1 MNQNS
6 RPRFSA
12 KFYIGLGLIL
22 LMAGMGVFASF
33 VTSDSATAMDLSL
46 RYEAPSSGHLFGR
59 DQNGSD
65 VLAQVA
71 YGARIS
77 LRVAFTVVFISAI
90 IGLLIGSLAGYVGGW
105 VDQMTMRFLDMFYAF
120 PGFLLAL
127 SLVAVLGPSISNLI
141 FAMCVTGWTGYA
153 RLVRGEILHL
163 KQREYVVGAR
173 ALGAKP
179 LRLLVQ
185 HIWPNLFGILVVQ
198 MTFGMSGTIITE
210 SGLSFLGLGAPP
222 TVPTWGSL
230 LNSGRRILTEA
241 PHVSLFPG
249 LAILILV
256 LGFNL
261 VGDSLR
267 DWLNPRKT

>member
-1 MNQNS
+1 MKKRS
-6 RPRFSA
+6 AFST
-12 KFYIGLGLIL
+12 KFYIGLALVL
-22 LMAGMGVFASF
+22 LMGFMGIFAGILAEHSPN
-33 VTSDSATAMDLSL
+33 AMDLAS
-46 RYEAPSSGHLFGR
+46 RYETPNGEHLFGR
-59 DQNGSD
+59 DQNGAD
-65 VLAQVA
+65 VFAQVA

-90 IGLLIGSLAGYVGGW
+90 IGLLVGSLAGYIGGW
-105 VDQMTMRFLDMFYAF
+105 VDHVVMRFLDMFYAF

-127 SLVAVLGPSISNLI
+127 SLVAVLGPSITNLI

-153 RLVRGEILHL
+153 RLVRGEVLHL
-163 KQREYVVGAR
+163 KQREYVQGAK

-230 LNSGRRILTEA
+230 LNSGRRILSEA

>member
-1 MNQNS
+1 MKKK
-6 RPRFSA
+6 RLPK
-12 KFYIGLGLIL
+12 KFFVGIALIGI
-22 LMAGMGVFASF
+22 MALVAVFAS
-33 VTSDSATAMDLSL
+33 SLASHEPNAMDLSA
-46 RYEAPSSGHLFGR
+46 RYSAPSSDHLFGR
-59 DQNGSD
+59 DQNGAD
-65 VLAQVA
+65 VFAQVVH
-71 YGARIS
+71 GARIS
-77 LRVAFTVVFISAI
+77 LQVAFTVVFISAI
-90 IGLLIGSLAGYVGGW
+90 IGLIIGSLAGYIGGW
-105 VDQMTMRFLDMFYAF
+105 VDQIVMRFLDMFYAF

-127 SLVAVLGPSISNLI
+127 SLVAVLGPSIRNLI

-163 KQREYVVGAR
+163 KQREYVIGAL
-173 ALGAKP
+173 AVGAKP
-179 LRLLVQ
+179 LRLLTR

-230 LNSGRRILTEA
+230 LNSGRRILMEA

-249 LAILILV
+249 LAILTLV

>member
-1 MNQNS
+1 MNK
-6 RPRFSA
+6 RRKFSG
-12 KFYIGLGLIL
+12 KLYFGLALIL
-22 LMAGMGVFASF
+22 SMACLGIFAGF
-33 VTSDSATAMDLSL
+33 ITSYSPTAMDLAA
-46 RYEAPSSGHLFGR
+46 RYEAPSMSHLFGL
-59 DQNGSD
+59 DQNGTD
-65 VLAQVA
+65 VFAQVA

-77 LRVAFTVVFISAI
+77 LRVAFTVVFISAV
-90 IGLLIGSLAGYVGGW
+90 IGLLVGSLAGYVGGW
-105 VDQMTMRFLDMFYAF
+105 VDQITMRFLDMFYAF

-163 KQREYVVGAR
+163 KQREYVVGAQ
-173 ALGAKP
+173 ALGANP
-179 LRLLVQ
+179 VRLLVR
-185 HIWPNLFGILVVQ
+185 HIWPNLLGILVVQ

-249 LAILILV
+249 LAILTLV

>member
-1 MNQNS
+1 LK
-6 RPRFSA
+6 RKPLPK
-12 KFYIGLGLIL
+12 KFYVGMALIAC
-22 LMAGMGVFASF
+22 MACAALFASAL
-33 VTSDSATAMDLSL
+33 TSHQPTAMDLAA
-46 RYEAPSSGHLFGR
+46 RYLPPSSENFFGR
-59 DQNGSD
+59 DQNGAD
-65 VLAQVA
+65 VFSQVL
-71 YGARIS
+71 YGAQIS
-77 LRVAFTVVFISAI
+77 LQVSFTVVFVSAI
-90 IGLLIGSLAGYVGGW
+90 IGLIVGSIAGYIGGW
-105 VDQMTMRFLDMFYAF
+105 VDQIVMRFLDMFYAF

-127 SLVAVLGPSISNLI
+127 SLVAVLGPSIRNLI

-163 KQREYVVGAR
+163 KQREYVVGAI
-173 ALGAKP
+173 AVGAQP
-179 LRLLVQ
+179 MRLLTR
-185 HIWPNLFGILVVQ
+185 HIWPNLFGILIVQ

-230 LNSGRRILTEA
+230 LNSGRRILMEA

-249 LAILILV
+249 LAILTLV

-267 DWLNPRKT
+267 DWLSPRKN

>member
-1 MNQNS
+1 MKGRGLGS
-6 RPRFSA
+6 I
-12 KFYIGLGLIL
+12 KFYFGLSLIL
-22 LMAGMGVFASF
+22 AMAFAAVFAS
-33 VTSDSATAMDLSL
+33 SIAGHDPTAMDLAA
-46 RYEAPSSGHLFGR
+46 RYAPPSMENLFGR

-65 VLAQVA
+65 VFAQVL
-71 YGARIS
+71 YGAQIS
-77 LRVAFTVVFISAI
+77 LKVAFTVVFISAI
-90 IGLLIGSLAGYVGGW
+90 IGLLVGSLAGYVGGW
-105 VDQMTMRFLDMFYAF
+105 VDQLVMRFLDMFYAF

-127 SLVAVLGPSISNLI
+127 SLVAVLGPSIRNLI

-163 KQREYVVGAR
+163 KQREYVIGAI
-173 ALGAKP
+173 AVGAKP
-179 LRLLVQ
+179 LRLLVR

-222 TVPTWGSL
+222 TIPTWGSL

-249 LAILILV
+249 IAILILV

-267 DWLNPRKT
+267 DWLNPRKA

>member
-1 MNQNS
+1 MKKRS
-6 RPRFSA
+6 AFSK
-12 KFYIGLGLIL
+12 KFYVGLTLVL
-22 LMAGMGVFASF
+22 AMAFMGIFAGF
-33 VTSDSATAMDLSL
+33 VADHNPSAMDLSA
-46 RYEAPSSGHLFGR
+46 RYEAPNSEHLFGR
-59 DQNGSD
+59 DQNGAD

-77 LRVAFTVVFISAI
+77 LRVAFTVVFISAL
-90 IGLLIGSLAGYVGGW
+90 IGLLVGSLAGYVGGW
-105 VDQMTMRFLDMFYAF
+105 VDQVVMRFLDMFYAF

-153 RLVRGEILHL
+153 RLVRGEVLHL
-163 KQREYVVGAR
+163 KQREYVVGAK
-173 ALGAKP
+173 AIGAKP
-179 LRLLVQ
+179 MRLLIQ

-230 LNSGRRILTEA
+230 LNSGRRILSEA

-249 LAILILV
+249 LAILTLV

>member
-1 MNQNS
+1 MKKRS
-6 RPRFSA
+6 VFSA
-12 KFYIGLGLIL
+12 KFYVGITLVL
-22 LMAGMGVFASF
+22 LMAFMGIFASLIA
-33 VTSDSATAMDLSL
+33 DHNPNAMDLAA
-46 RYEAPSSGHLFGR
+46 RYETPSFEHLFGR
-59 DQNGSD
+59 DQNGAD

-90 IGLLIGSLAGYVGGW
+90 IGLIIGSIAGYVGGW
-105 VDQMTMRFLDMFYAF
+105 IDQVVMRFLDMFYAF

-163 KQREYVVGAR
+163 KQREYVLGAF
-173 ALGAKP
+173 ALGANP
-179 LRLLVQ
+179 VRLLVR

-222 TVPTWGSL
+222 TIPTWGAL

>member
-1 MNQNS
+1 MKKRSAFS
-6 RPRFSA
+6 R
-12 KFYIGLGLIL
+12 KFYIGLFLVL
-22 LMAGMGVFASF
+22 AMAFMGIFAGF
-33 VTSDSATAMDLSL
+33 VADHNPSTMDLSA
-46 RYEAPSSGHLFGR
+46 RYEAPNAEHLFGR
-59 DQNGSD
+59 DQNGAD

-77 LRVAFTVVFISAI
+77 LRVAFTVVFISAL
-90 IGLLIGSLAGYVGGW
+90 IGLLVGSIAGYIGGW
-105 VDQMTMRFLDMFYAF
+105 VDQVVMRFLDMFYAF

-127 SLVAVLGPSISNLI
+127 SLVAVLGPSITNLI

-153 RLVRGEILHL
+153 RLVRGEVLHL
-163 KQREYVVGAR
+163 KQREYVIGAK
-173 ALGAKP
+173 AIGAKP
-179 LRLLVQ
+179 ARLLIQ

-222 TVPTWGSL
+222 TIPTWGSL
-230 LNSGRRILTEA
+230 LNSGRRILSEA

-249 LAILILV
+249 LAILTLV

-267 DWLNPRKT
+267 DWLNPRKL

>member
-1 MNQNS
+1 MRKRS
-6 RPRFSA
+6 IFSA
-12 KFYIGLGLIL
+12 KFYVGLGLIL
-22 LMAGMGVFASF
+22 FMAFMAIFAGLIADQSP
-33 VTSDSATAMDLSL
+33 TAMDLSA
-46 RYEAPSSGHLFGR
+46 RYESPSALHLFGR
-59 DQNGSD
+59 DQNGAD

-90 IGLLIGSLAGYVGGW
+90 IGLIIGSVAGYVGGW
-105 VDQMTMRFLDMFYAF
+105 VDQVVMRFLDMFYAF

-127 SLVAVLGPSISNLI
+127 SLVAVLGPSITNLI

-163 KQREYVVGAR
+163 KQREYVLGAF

-179 LRLLVQ
+179 LRLLVR

>member
-1 MNQNS
+1 MAL
-6 RPRFSA
+6 SA
-12 KFYIGLGLIL
+12 I
-22 LMAGMGVFASF
+22 FASTLASHDPT
-33 VTSDSATAMDLSL
+33 VMDLAA
-46 RYEAPSSGHLFGR
+46 RYSPPSSEYIFGR
-59 DQNGSD
+59 DQNGAD
-65 VLAQVA
+65 VFSQVLFGAQ
-71 YGARIS
+71 IS
-77 LRVAFTVVFISAI
+77 LQVAFTVVFISAI
-90 IGLLIGSLAGYVGGW
+90 VGLIVGSLAGYLGGW
-105 VDQMTMRFLDMFYAF
+105 VDQITMRFLDMFYAF

-127 SLVAVLGPSISNLI
+127 SLVAVLGPSIRNLI

-163 KQREYVVGAR
+163 KQREYVIGAM
-173 ALGAKP
+173 AVGAKP
-179 LRLLVQ
+179 LRLLVR

-222 TVPTWGSL
+222 TIPTWGSL

-249 LAILILV
+249 IAILVLV

-267 DWLNPRKT
+267 DWLNPRKA